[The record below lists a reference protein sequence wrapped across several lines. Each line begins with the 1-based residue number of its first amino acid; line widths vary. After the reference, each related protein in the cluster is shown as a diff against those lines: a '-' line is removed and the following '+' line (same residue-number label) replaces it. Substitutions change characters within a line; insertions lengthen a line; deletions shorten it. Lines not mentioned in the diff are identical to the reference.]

1 MVIFEIIR
9 VALQSILANL
19 FRSMLT
25 MLGIIIGVAAVI
37 TMVAVGS
44 GAQRA
49 INEQIESLGAN
60 ILNISSARSFRG
72 GISRNQMTLTVND
85 AQTLKDESRYIMALV
100 PEIDG
105 REQVKYKNKNI
116 NISIIGTTPDFAPVQ
131 GFKIKYGRMFTLS
144 DDQAKRRVAVLGADI
159 PGELEANPHELIG
172 SVITIKNQPFEILG
186 IFEEK
191 GSVGYRNPDDDIWI
205 PLQTAQ
211 FRVQGTDRLET
222 ISAQISEKVS
232 LEKAIVEIERLL
244 RREHKILPG
253 KDNDFTI
260 TDSRIFLNTAQEAT
274 RIFTFLLAAIAS
286 VSLIVGGIGIMNIM
300 LVSVTERTKEIGIR
314 SALGATRTNILF
326 QFLVESMALCL
337 LGGIAGIGVGY
348 FASSMLN
355 ELAGWQTY
363 VSPSSIVV
371 AFTFS
376 AIVGLLFGLLPARRA
391 AHLDP
396 IDALRYE

>member
-9 VALQSILANL
+9 VAFQSIIANL

-49 INEQIESLGAN
+49 INDQIESLGAN
-60 ILNISSARSFRG
+60 ILNISSSRSYRG

-85 AQTLKDESRYIMALV
+85 AQMLKDESKYIMALV

-105 REQVKYKNKNI
+105 REQIKYKNKNI
-116 NISIIGTTPDFAPVQ
+116 NVTVVGTTADFAPVK
-131 GFKIKYGRMFTLS
+131 GFEIEYGNMFTLS
-144 DDQAKRRVAVLGADI
+144 DDEAKRRVAVLGADI
-159 PGELEANPHELIG
+159 PGELETNPHELIG
-172 SVITIKNQPFEILG
+172 SMITIKNQPFEVLG
-186 IFEEK
+186 IFEKK
-191 GSVGYRNPDDDIWI
+191 GSVGYRNPDDDIWV

-211 FRVQGTDRLET
+211 YRVQGTDRLET
-222 ISAQISEKVS
+222 ISAQVSESVS
-232 LEKAIVEIERLL
+232 LEKAIVEIERIL

-274 RIFTFLLAAIAS
+274 KIFTFLLASIAS

-314 SALGATRTNILF
+314 IALGATRTNILF
-326 QFLVESMALCL
+326 QFLVESMALCI
-337 LGGIAGIGVGY
+337 LGGLVGIGLGY
-348 FASSMLN
+348 GASAMLN
-355 ELAGWQTY
+355 EIAGWKTF
-363 VSPSSIVV
+363 VSTSSIII
-371 AFTFS
+371 AFAFS
-376 AIVGLLFGLLPARRA
+376 GIVGLVFGLLPARRA
-391 AHLDP
+391 AMLDP

>member
-9 VALQSILANL
+9 VAFQSIIANL

-49 INEQIESLGAN
+49 INDQIESLGAN
-60 ILNISSARSFRG
+60 ILNISSSRSFRG

-85 AQTLKDESRYIMALV
+85 AQMLKDESKYIMALV

-105 REQVKYKNKNI
+105 REQIKYKNKNI
-116 NISIIGTTPDFAPVQ
+116 NVSVVGTTADFAPVK
-131 GFKIKYGRMFTLS
+131 GFEIEYGNMFSLS
-144 DDQAKRRVAVLGADI
+144 DDEAKRRVAVLGADI
-159 PGELEANPHELIG
+159 PGELEINPHELIG
-172 SVITIKNQPFEILG
+172 SMITIKNQPFQVLG
-186 IFEEK
+186 IFEKK
-191 GSVGYRNPDDDIWI
+191 GSVGYRNPDDDIWV

-211 FRVQGTDRLET
+211 YRVQGTDRLET
-222 ISAQISEKVS
+222 ISAQISESVS
-232 LEKAIVEIERLL
+232 LEKAIVEIERIL

-274 RIFTFLLAAIAS
+274 KIFTFLLASIAS

-314 SALGATRTNILF
+314 IALGATRTNILF
-326 QFLVESMALCL
+326 QFLVESMALCI
-337 LGGIAGIGVGY
+337 LGGIVGIGLG
-348 FASSMLN
+348 FGASAMLN
-355 ELAGWQTY
+355 EIAGWKTF
-363 VSPSSIVV
+363 VSPSSIII
-371 AFTFS
+371 AFAFS
-376 AIVGLLFGLLPARRA
+376 GIVGLVFGLLPARRA
-391 AHLDP
+391 AMLDP

>member
-9 VALQSILANL
+9 VAFQSIIANL

-49 INEQIESLGAN
+49 INDQIESLGAN
-60 ILNISSARSFRG
+60 ILNISSSRSYRG

-85 AQTLKDESRYIMALV
+85 AQMLKDESKYIMALV

-105 REQVKYKNKNI
+105 REQIKYKNKNI
-116 NISIIGTTPDFAPVQ
+116 NVTVVGTTADFAPVK
-131 GFKIKYGRMFTLS
+131 GFKIEYGNMFSLS
-144 DDQAKRRVAVLGADI
+144 DDDAKRRVAVLGADI
-159 PGELEANPHELIG
+159 PGELETNPHELIG
-172 SVITIKNQPFEILG
+172 SIITIKNQPFQVLG
-186 IFEEK
+186 IFEKK
-191 GSVGYRNPDDDIWI
+191 GSVGYRNPDDDIWV

-211 FRVQGTDRLET
+211 YRVQGTDRLET
-222 ISAQISEKVS
+222 ISAQVSESVS
-232 LEKAIVEIERLL
+232 LEKAIVEIERIL
-244 RREHKILPG
+244 RREHKLLPG

-274 RIFTFLLAAIAS
+274 KIFTFLLASIAS

-314 SALGATRTNILF
+314 IALGATRTNILF
-326 QFLVESMALCL
+326 QFLVESMALCI
-337 LGGIAGIGVGY
+337 LGGLVGIGLGY
-348 FASSMLN
+348 GASAMLN
-355 ELAGWQTY
+355 EIAGWKTF
-363 VSPSSIVV
+363 VSPSSIII
-371 AFTFS
+371 AFAFS
-376 AIVGLLFGLLPARRA
+376 GIVGLVFGLLPARRA
-391 AHLDP
+391 AMLDP